1 MTNYSKERINI
12 GNDYRDMINNGI
24 KIDESS
30 FINWVMSLY
39 NCDYSTAKQGFND
52 GVNLLAIQQQAEL
65 SQEVDEEKIVNNIV
79 ENLENKLSSEER
91 AIAEVFGDGKEI

>member
-1 MTNYSKERINI
+1 MNRYSKERVNI

-52 GVNLLAIQQQAEL
+52 GVNLIAMQKQAEM
-65 SQEVDEEKIVNNIV
+65 SQQVDEDKVVRDLVDNID
-79 ENLENKLSSEER
+79 NKLSSEEQKVL
-91 AIAEVFGDGKEI
+91 EVFKDE

>member
-1 MTNYSKERINI
+1 MSYSKERINI

-52 GVNLLAIQQQAEL
+52 GVNLLAMQQKAQL
-65 SQEVDEEKIVNNIV
+65 SQEVDKDEVVQDLVDNID
-79 ENLENKLSSEER
+79 NKLSAEEQQ
-91 AIAEVFGDGKEI
+91 ILEDFNE

>member
-1 MTNYSKERINI
+1 MSYSKERINI
-12 GNDYRDMINNGI
+12 GNDYRDMINSGI

-52 GVNLLAIQQQAEL
+52 GVNLLAMQQQAEL
-65 SQEVDEEKIVNNIV
+65 SQVVDEEKVVADIVNNID
-79 ENLENKLSSEER
+79 NKLEPEQEK
-91 AIAEVFGDGKEI
+91 ILEVFENE

>member
-1 MTNYSKERINI
+1 MSYSKERINI

-24 KIDESS
+24 KIDEAS

-52 GVNLLAIQQQAEL
+52 GLNLLAMQQQAEL
-65 SQEVDEEKIVNNIV
+65 TQDDDKDKALDNIV
-79 ENLENKLSSEER
+79 ENLDNKLSSEEQ
-91 AIAEVFGDGKEI
+91 EVKEMFLNE